1 MACDEFLNFESV
13 VLCES
18 RPRGLS
24 VPLPPMLSLRCAQR
38 LARKT
43 ARARALVLTK
53 LRAAEN
59 GRGAAVAT
67 RYFTRIRGRTGAAAP
82 REHGPH
88 AAATFLSLIHISE
101 PTRPY

>member
-1 MACDEFLNFESV
+1 MAYPDNGRMIFLNFERVSKVMSV
-13 VLCES
+13 CES

-24 VPLPPMLSLRCAQR
+24 VPLPPMR
-38 LARKT
+38 T
-43 ARARALVLTK
+43 AFGAKKLTK
-53 LRAAEN
+53 LRAAESILVPIHGEN

-88 AAATFLSLIHISE
+88 AAATFSGAAA
-101 PTRPY
+101 PA